1 VSLRLLVI
9 TDTLDAGSEKG
20 SDVFCTALTHA
31 LRARHDVSVITSGAP
46 DTGVLE
52 VDGVIRLPPEVIADA
67 AALEQA
73 LARHVAPE
81 QFDFIYNLSGLGFG
95 NTIGF
100 TLLGRPRRIPLVNHF
115 QTLLG
120 SYALHEGYDYATV
133 DFNQEG
139 QKEIAKEAALNIFL
153 SQSEYRDALLAG
165 FDMSQ
170 SLASVIPAGVRRAD
184 VEGVVPSEV
193 VPANGCGKRPTVFLT
208 AGRFSDYI
216 KGGDLVYRAFTYLHR
231 RNPDVFLVVVS
242 NSRRFADLLRE
253 LPATAYKIV
262 DWLPRA
268 EFLATIAAADVV
280 VLPSRY
286 ESFGLTAVES
296 MMLGKPVIANSVGGL
311 QDIVHH
317 GQTGLLNEARD
328 GSFGLYRALRL
339 FADRPGL
346 AAEMGE
352 AARAYAMRE
361 FNLERVC
368 YLVDK
373 SLAAAQVRFR
383 SQAFG
388 LSP

>member
-1 VSLRLLVI
+1 MSLRLLVI

-31 LRARHDVSVITSGAP
+31 LRARHDVTVITSGAP

-52 VDGVIRLPPEVIADA
+52 VDGVIRLAPEVIADA

-100 TLLGRPRRIPLVNHF
+100 TLLGGPRRIPLVNHF

-120 SYALHEGYDYATV
+120 SYALHEGYDHTTV

-139 QKEIAKEAALNIFL
+139 QREIAKEAALNIFL

-170 SLASVIPAGVRRAD
+170 SLASVIPAGVDRAD
-184 VEGVVPSEV
+184 VEGVVPSEA
-193 VPANGCGKRPTVFLT
+193 VPANGGKRPTVFLT

-231 RNPDVFLVVVS
+231 QVPDVFLVVVS
-242 NSRRFADLLRE
+242 NSPRFADLLRE

-268 EFLATIAAADVV
+268 EFLAMIAAADVV

-286 ESFGLTAVES
+286 ESFGLTAVEL

-346 AAEMGE
+346 ASRDG
-352 AARAYAMRE
+352 
-361 FNLERVC
+361 
-368 YLVDK
+368 
-373 SLAAAQVRFR
+373 
-383 SQAFG
+383 
-388 LSP
+388 

>member
-1 VSLRLLVI
+1 MSLRLLVI

-31 LRARHDVSVITSGAP
+31 LRARHDVTVITSGAP

-52 VDGVIRLPPEVIADA
+52 VDGVIRLAPEVIADA

-100 TLLGRPRRIPLVNHF
+100 TLLGGPRKIPLVNHF

-120 SYALHEGYDYATV
+120 SYALHEGYDHTTV

-139 QKEIAKEAALNIFL
+139 QREIAKEAALNIFL

-170 SLASVIPAGVRRAD
+170 SLASVIPAGVDRAD
-184 VEGVVPSEV
+184 IEGVVPSEA
-193 VPANGCGKRPTVFLT
+193 VPANGGKRPTVFLT

-231 RNPDVFLVVVS
+231 RVPDVFLVVVS
-242 NSRRFADLLRE
+242 NSPRFADQLRE

-268 EFLATIAAADVV
+268 EFLSMIAAADVV

-286 ESFGLTAVES
+286 ESFGLTAVKS

-352 AARAYAMRE
+352 AARTYAMRE

-368 YLVDK
+368 DLVDK
-373 SLAAAQVRFR
+373 NLAAAQVRFR

>member
-1 VSLRLLVI
+1 MSLRLLVI

-31 LRARHDVSVITSGAP
+31 LRARHDVTVITSGAP

-52 VDGVIRLPPEVIADA
+52 VDGVIRLAPEVIADA

-100 TLLGRPRRIPLVNHF
+100 TLLGGPRRIPLVNHF

-120 SYALHEGYDYATV
+120 SYALHEGYDHTTV

-139 QKEIAKEAALNIFL
+139 QREIAKEAALNIFL

-170 SLASVIPAGVRRAD
+170 SLASVIPAGVDRAD

-193 VPANGCGKRPTVFLT
+193 VPANGGKRPTVFLT

-231 RNPDVFLVVVS
+231 QVPDVFLVVVS
-242 NSRRFADLLRE
+242 NSPRFADL
-253 LPATAYKIV
+253 
-262 DWLPRA
+262 
-268 EFLATIAAADVV
+268 AA
-280 VLPSRY
+280 R
-286 ESFGLTAVES
+286 T
-296 MMLGKPVIANSVGGL
+296 
-311 QDIVHH
+311 
-317 GQTGLLNEARD
+317 ARD
-328 GSFGLYRALRL
+328 RVQ
-339 FADRPGL
+339 DRQ
-346 AAEMGE
+346 
-352 AARAYAMRE
+352 
-361 FNLERVC
+361 
-368 YLVDK
+368 
-373 SLAAAQVRFR
+373 LAAAGRVSGDDRGGGRRGAAFALRVVRSHGGGIDDAGETGHRQQRRRPARHRPSRPDRPSQR
-383 SQAFG
+383 SARRIVRALSSTAAVRRQAG
-388 LSP
+388 ACRRDG